1 VIICLISV
9 SRIIIPSIVVL
20 IIAGTISF
28 FLAYKFYPEE
38 HVNINLNG
46 KCYELVGNAYQKYK
60 NLDAQKHL
68 DTLRLTSYAIKPRA
82 GSIPI
87 VFTGT
92 KEQIANFTNK
102 YDNGL
107 RVVSTEGISPGYT
120 TVDVQ
125 IVKAAV
131 TKPTFQK
138 ITSELTINDFD
149 LLKKTVGGSIGLQ
162 PTPNISSEQ
171 EHRIIQQVNQFMQD
185 GIRKIVADGEQLGEA
200 EGVKSYE
207 CRS

>member
-1 VIICLISV
+1 MIIYLINA
-9 SRIIIPSIVVL
+9 SRIVIPSIVVL

-46 KCYELVGNAYQKYK
+46 TCYELVGNAYQKYK
-60 NLDAQKHL
+60 NLDAQKDL
-68 DTLRLTSYAIKPRA
+68 DILRLKSYAIKPTA
-82 GSIPI
+82 GSVPI

-107 RVVSTEGISPGYT
+107 RVVSTEGIGPGYT
-120 TVDVQ
+120 NVDVQ
-125 IVKAAV
+125 IVKAVV

-171 EHRIIQQVNQFMQD
+171 EQRIIKQVYQFMQD
-185 GIRKIVADGEQLGEA
+185 GIRKIVVDGEQLGES
-200 EGVKSYE
+200 EGVKPYE